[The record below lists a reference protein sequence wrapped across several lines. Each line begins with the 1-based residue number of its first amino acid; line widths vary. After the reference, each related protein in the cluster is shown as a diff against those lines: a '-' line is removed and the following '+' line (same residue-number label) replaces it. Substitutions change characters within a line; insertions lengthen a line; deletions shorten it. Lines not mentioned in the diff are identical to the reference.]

1 MSENPQQEAPRP
13 TLRSELATLVDERGR
28 WQQEAL
34 KALNPETWATWF
46 AARLD
51 GRDPYFPY
59 DREEF
64 PAGAADLFR
73 QLFRENKDLDTEA
86 AAEGL
91 ARYLESLDPATQAGV
106 KLRQAMDL
114 VMRLRARLVMRV
126 RTRETSARSELRRI
140 LRGWIE
146 QRVILEG
153 REALDDPEEPTPL
166 HRVAMFALIALQKQD
181 DESDRDVWEA
191 WLDDERFAEVAFS
204 GLAVSVRS
212 LPEGKL
218 KAFLDLVDRAERKIF
233 IRPSLEALFVGRDRT
248 TVINYLWDEV
258 QGREQPEQDWDRL
271 RKRLDRVADLSS
283 FRMMNIRRRS
293 PGLHRPSASAV
304 QKTRSWIWDEDF
316 SFIQRAPMRPEEG
329 VLALAE

>member
-1 MSENPQQEAPRP
+1 MSENPQQDAPRP

-28 WQQEAL
+28 WQEEAL

-91 ARYLESLDPATQAGV
+91 ARCLDNLDPATEAGI
-106 KLRQAMDL
+106 KLRRAMDL
-114 VMRLRARLVMRV
+114 VMRVRA
-126 RTRETSARSELRRI
+126 RETSARSELRRI

-181 DESDRDVWEA
+181 DESDPDVWQA

-212 LPEGKL
+212 LPKGKL

-258 QGREQPEQDWDRL
+258 KDREQPEQDWQRL

-293 PGLHRPSASAV
+293 PGFQRPRASAV
-304 QKTRSWIWDEDF
+304 QKTRSSTWTVDF
-316 SFIQRAPMRPEEG
+316 SCIPRAPMRPEEG
-329 VLALAE
+329 VPAPAQ

>member
-1 MSENPQQEAPRP
+1 MSENPQQDAPRP

-28 WQQEAL
+28 WQEEAL
-34 KALNPETWATWF
+34 QALNPETWATWF

-114 VMRLRARLVMRV
+114 VMRVRA
-126 RTRETSARSELRRI
+126 RETSARSELRRI

-153 REALDDPEEPTPL
+153 RGALDDPEEPTLEVP
-166 HRVAMFALIALQKQD
+166 ALTHH
-181 DESDRDVWEA
+181 DV
-191 WLDDERFAEVAFS
+191 
-204 GLAVSVRS
+204 
-212 LPEGKL
+212 
-218 KAFLDLVDRAERKIF
+218 VDIG
-233 IRPSLEALFVGRDRT
+233 RPVELL
-248 TVINYLWDEV
+248 L
-258 QGREQPEQDWDRL
+258 
-271 RKRLDRVADLSS
+271 
-283 FRMMNIRRRS
+283 
-293 PGLHRPSASAV
+293 
-304 QKTRSWIWDEDF
+304 
-316 SFIQRAPMRPEEG
+316 EG
-329 VLALAE
+329 VGVARAVTPRV